1 MDAEAVVREFW
12 RLMGTNDFHAVKRVL
27 APGFALEWPQ
37 SRERIRGGD
46 RFARMN
52 AEYPSHG
59 PWRFEIRR
67 LVATEASVVTVVHV
81 TDGTRSDVAVS
92 FFDVADGRITRLV
105 EYWPEPYP
113 APAHRAHLVEAM
125 DADARDR

>member
-1 MDAEAVVREFW
+1 MDAESVVREFW
-12 RLMGTNDFHAVKRVL
+12 RLMGTNDFHTVTRVL
-27 APGFALEWPQ
+27 APGFVLEWPQ

-67 LVATEASVVTVVHV
+67 LVASVAAVVTIVRV
-81 TDGTRSDVAVS
+81 TDGTTTADAVS
-92 FFDVADGRITRLV
+92 FFEVEDGRITRLV

-113 APAHRAHLVEAM
+113 APAHRAHLVEDM
-125 DADARDR
+125 DADECGG